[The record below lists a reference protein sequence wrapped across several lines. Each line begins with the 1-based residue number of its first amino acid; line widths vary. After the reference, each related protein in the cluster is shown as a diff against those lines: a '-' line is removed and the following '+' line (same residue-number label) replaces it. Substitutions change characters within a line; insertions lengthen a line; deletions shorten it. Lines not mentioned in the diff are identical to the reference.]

1 MVADEPYTVV
11 VALDDPESVDQLVR
25 TAADV
30 ARQHDGR
37 IHAVTVEHRPVSS
50 PFLLFSDESVRAQ
63 FAGEKSAV
71 LEAAVEATDV
81 PVTTEFLVGSSVSDV
96 LREVVDREGA
106 GMLLV
111 GWYDR
116 PRPADIVLGTTVD
129 SLVRRPPCDLLVE
142 RIGTTVRELER
153 VLVPTVGEPHLS
165 CIATVGEAI
174 ARENDVPVSLL
185 SVIPGS
191 PSREERAEG
200 ERILD
205 RAADALSDAR
215 VEGLLVEATRS
226 ERGILD
232 TAEPSD
238 VIVMGATGTGL
249 IRPPVI
255 GSVARAVGTDAPCPV
270 IIGKQASGS
279 RLQGLLSRL

>member
-37 IHAVTVEHRPVSS
+37 IHAVTVEHKPVSS

-142 RIGTTVRELER
+142 TAKA
-153 VLVPTVGEPHLS
+153 GE
-165 CIATVGEAI
+165 TFY
-174 ARENDVPVSLL
+174 
-185 SVIPGS
+185 
-191 PSREERAEG
+191 
-200 ERILD
+200 
-205 RAADALSDAR
+205 
-215 VEGLLVEATRS
+215 
-226 ERGILD
+226 
-232 TAEPSD
+232 
-238 VIVMGATGTGL
+238 
-249 IRPPVI
+249 
-255 GSVARAVGTDAPCPV
+255 
-270 IIGKQASGS
+270 
-279 RLQGLLSRL
+279 